1 MALPKVF
8 ERFATFSPVTV
19 MLRGIMEFVFPPE
32 RLDDLFREHAVR
44 QYEDELLFSTAV
56 DTLALAVAGTRA
68 SVRSAHKA
76 NKEKFTVSV
85 TSLYNK
91 LAGVETQVSQ
101 ALVRDSASRLQP
113 LVEQLGARLPP
124 LLPGYRVKIIDGNHL
139 AATEHRIAETRTLNS
154 APLPGQCLVILDP
167 ESRLALDVFPCE
179 DAYAQERSLL
189 ADVLPTVREGDL
201 WIADRNFCT
210 TGFLFGIHERKA
222 AFVIRQHSSTLSGK
236 ELLGRRRKVGR
247 SETGMVYEQKLK
259 IRNSKA
265 QDPGQEVMELR
276 RITVKLDT
284 PTRDD
289 ETEVHILT
297 DVPEEQADALRIA
310 ELYRKRWTI
319 EYAFQELGQALR
331 SEVDTLCYPKAALLA
346 FCVGL
351 YLLNILNV
359 LKAAM
364 RSVHRD
370 PSLLMELSGYY
381 LAEEISSS
389 YRGMMIAIEPRQWTK
404 VFAHL
409 STREMAQLLKQLA
422 QNVDIGE
429 FRKSKRGPKK
439 PPPKRRGGYRE
450 KHVSTARLIAQ
461 RAGEKAK

>member
-1 MALPKVF
+1 
-8 ERFATFSPVTV
+8 
-19 MLRGIMEFVFPPE
+19 
-32 RLDDLFREHAVR
+32 
-44 QYEDELLFSTAV
+44 
-56 DTLALAVAGTRA
+56 
-68 SVRSAHKA
+68 
-76 NKEKFTVSV
+76 
-85 TSLYNK
+85 
-91 LAGVETQVSQ
+91 
-101 ALVRDSASRLQP
+101 
-113 LVEQLGARLPP
+113 
-124 LLPGYRVKIIDGNHL
+124 
-139 AATEHRIAETRTLNS
+139 
-154 APLPGQCLVILDP
+154 
-167 ESRLALDVFPCE
+167 
-179 DAYAQERSLL
+179 
-189 ADVLPTVREGDL
+189 LPTVQQGDL

-210 TGFLFGIHERKA
+210 TDFLFGIHDRKA
-222 AFVIRQHSSTLSGK
+222 ALVIRQHSSTLSGK
-236 ELLGRRRKVGR
+236 ELIGRRRKLGR
-247 SETGMVYEQKLK
+247 SETGVVYEQKLK

-265 QDPGQEVMELR
+265 QAPEQQVMELR
-276 RITVKLDT
+276 RITVKLDQ
-284 PTRDD
+284 PTRDG
-289 ETEVHILT
+289 ETEVHIVT
-297 DVPEEQADALRIA
+297 NIPEEQADAFRIA

-331 SEVDTLCYPKAALLA
+331 SEVNTLCYPKAALLA

-364 RSVHRD
+364 RSAYRD

-422 QNVDIGE
+422 RNVDISE

-439 PPPKRRGGYRE
+439 PPPKRTGGYRE

-461 RAGEKAK
+461 RTAAKSAK